1 MRRPIRFVKGRLENV
16 VKTKIQADR
25 LDAGRN
31 LVTNLL
37 RLGETRTRNNRESA
51 VTDLKVSYRK

>member
-1 MRRPIRFVKGRLENV
+1 MRCPIRFVKGRLENV
-16 VKTKIQADR
+16 VETKIQADR
-25 LDAGRN
+25 LDTGRN

-51 VTDLKVSYRK
+51 VADLKVSYRK